1 MAGTLSGGRRTVRVN
16 LGLKTKL
23 LLILLVLSVLS
34 LSSLSFVYM
43 TSEAQLIR
51 QVTTYTNDL
60 SRAIQVSVER
70 LTQGGRVDSDALQ
83 KYVPEIRSKG
93 IEEVSVV
100 STPDEEI
107 IASTNPRHVGK
118 KVSPEP
124 ELIVKATLG
133 ENVGGETKK
142 RYNVIL
148 PIVVGDEE
156 IGYVHIVMLLDD
168 FRALIRS
175 NNAKRIAA
183 TVVVFALGAVAAL
196 YLATRYTRPI
206 SQVVQAARRV
216 ADGDLSQT
224 LPENRSDEVGQ
235 LIRSFNE
242 MVVKLRH
249 NRRLEEKLHEAER
262 LSAVGQLASGIA
274 HEIRN
279 PLNFI
284 NLTIDHLRARMENG
298 TADPNGA
305 DATLLGQMK
314 EEIARL
320 NTMVSNFLTFG
331 RPGRLVKR
339 RGDVNTVVAGLV
351 ALIEARAL
359 AQGVEIALSL
369 DPAVRPVPFD
379 ADAIRTA
386 LTNVTANAL
395 QAMPGGGRLQIS
407 TAPVDEGAAVTI
419 GDTGG
424 GIPPENIDKVFEP
437 YFTTKDTGIGLGLAL
452 TRKIL
457 MEHGGNIS
465 IDSAPGRGTT
475 FRIVIPEG
483 EPEDVSSTP
492 PAPEPVSHAVDS
504 RR

>member
-1 MAGTLSGGRRTVRVN
+1 VRVN

-51 QVTTYTNDL
+51 QVTTYTNNL

-70 LTQGGRVDSDALQ
+70 LTQGGAVDSDALQ

-118 KVSPEP
+118 KAAPEP

-224 LPENRSDEVGQ
+224 LPETRNDEVGQ

-284 NLTIDHLRARMENG
+284 NLTIDHLRARMEKG
-298 TADPNGA
+298 AADPSGA
-305 DATLLGQMK
+305 DAALLGQMK
-314 EEIARL
+314 EEIVRL

-331 RPGRLVKR
+331 RPGRLVKQ
-339 RGDVNTVVAGLV
+339 RGDVNAVVAGLT
-351 ALIEARAL
+351 ALIEARAG
-359 AQGVEIALSL
+359 AQSVEIVLSL
-369 DPAVRPVPFD
+369 DPGARPIPFD
-379 ADAIRTA
+379 PDAIRTA
-386 LTNVTANAL
+386 LTNVMANAL
-395 QAMPGGGRLQIS
+395 QAMPEGGRLQIS
-407 TAPVDEGAAVTI
+407 TGPVEEGAAVTI
-419 GDTGG
+419 SDTGG
-424 GIPPENIDKVFEP
+424 GISPENIDKVFEP
-437 YFTTKDTGIGLGLAL
+437 YFTTKETGIGLGLAL

-465 IDSAPGRGTT
+465 IDSTPGRGTT
-475 FRIVIPEG
+475 VRIVIPEG
-483 EPEDVSSTP
+483 EPESASSTP
-492 PAPEPVSHAVDS
+492 PPPEPVAHAVDS